1 MGKNVGVVLALKDK
15 CSPTIIK
22 VAQKFGMTADAAEK
36 LNKRLRA
43 QARLIDEKLKPAM
56 GVFTGAVTAATGAIG
71 MLAYNSSQ
79 VSDRIDDMS
88 NKIGISRQGFQE
100 WDYLLQQNGGNIES
114 LQMGFK
120 TLTNQVSKANTGNKE
135 SAKIFKTLGISI
147 KDSNGKLKT
156 QEEIFNELV
165 PALQRMPEGVQK
177 AKIAND
183 LLGRSGSEL
192 MPLFNATTEQVAKQR
207 EEYKKLGLAI
217 SDDVID
223 SGNLLGDNIAKWQ
236 SIFKSFGASLG
247 GEIIPILN
255 NLSDTFIT
263 ELPKIKATV
272 TPIVTG
278 LAKVVNFAC
287 ENLHIIVPA
296 ITAVVGAF
304 TALKVVSA
312 VTGFVAAFCN
322 PVGLAVVGITALIAG
337 LGVAYAK
344 FEGFR
349 STVGAVVSVVKMLAV
364 FTWNVIKP
372 ILKFSF
378 AIASWITPIGQV
390 IRLLGLLGKGINN
403 VAQFFGGWTKIGNSV
418 KNWADSNTSK
428 MTQKH
433 ALGTSS
439 ASGGLSLVGEYGP
452 ELVNIPKG
460 SSVTP
465 ANKTRQFLGGQ
476 SSNISIPITINGN
489 VYGEDDLFNKIIS
502 KFTLELN
509 KVIPV

>member
-1 MGKNVGVVLALKDK
+1 MAKNIGVILALRNQCSPQLKKIANDLGVTEKEAKKVSRTVKNLAKEMNEGIKKASVVMSAGLASVIAATSALALK
-15 CSPTIIK
+15 
-22 VAQKFGMTADAAEK
+22 
-36 LNKRLRA
+36 
-43 QARLIDEKLKPAM
+43 
-56 GVFTGAVTAATGAIG
+56 TGETC
-71 MLAYNSSQ
+71 
-79 VSDRIDDMS
+79 DRIDDMS

-120 TLTNQVSKANTGNKE
+120 TLTNQVAKANTGNKE

-147 KDSNGKLKT
+147 KDANGKLKS

-192 MPLFNATTEQVAKQR
+192 MPLFNATTEQLAKQR

-236 SIFKSFGASLG
+236 SIFKSFGASIG
-247 GEIIPILN
+247 GEVLPIIN
-255 NLSDTFIT
+255 ELSDTFIA

-272 TPIVTG
+272 TPIIKGLVNTFKFLVDHIELVTFVATTLISTFVAFKTIGTVITIIGTLKKIIEAVTVAQGIWNAVMIANPIGAIAVGIG
-278 LAKVVNFAC
+278 LLIGGVVLLIRNWDKVKEAVTSFAAKAKAVITDLWQKVKPIFENIAKVAK
-287 ENLHIIVPA
+287 I
-296 ITAVVGAF
+296 AF
-304 TALKVVSA
+304 SFT
-312 VTGFVAAFCN
+312 
-322 PVGLAVVGITALIAG
+322 PVGMMVNAAQ
-337 LGVAYAK
+337 K
-344 FEGFR
+344 
-349 STVGAVVSVVKMLAV
+349 
-364 FTWNVIKP
+364 IKP
-372 ILKFSF
+372 
-378 AIASWITPIGQV
+378 
-390 IRLLGLLGKGINN
+390 
-403 VAQFFGGWTKIGNSV
+403 
-418 KNWADSNTSK
+418 
-428 MTQKH
+428 QKH

-465 ANKTRQFLGGQ
+465 ANKTRQFLSGQ